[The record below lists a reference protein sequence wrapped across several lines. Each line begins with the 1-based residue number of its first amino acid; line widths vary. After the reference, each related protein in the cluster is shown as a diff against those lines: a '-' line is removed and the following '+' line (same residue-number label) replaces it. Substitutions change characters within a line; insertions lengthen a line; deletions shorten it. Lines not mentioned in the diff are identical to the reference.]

1 MISRINSIQHIGLAV
16 QNMDAALKYY
26 RKFFGMDIP
35 FFDSVQ
41 PAPLMDVYTH
51 GNTITKRASMIMN
64 LQGGCAMEVLTPTS
78 FKPSKSSTPMQVGD
92 LHIFMVHFKTRDL
105 NKHHKFA
112 TSNGAIG
119 VSEVKTNPAG
129 TQVYDLKDEDG
140 NWFRMEPTQDL
151 YREMHHVSSGV
162 AGCSIGVKN
171 IDESL
176 KLYRDIFGY
185 DRVEFDQTGV
195 FDDFKHL
202 PGGDQQYRRI
212 RLKQSMQTGG
222 GFGHLVGDSFIEL
235 VQALDRE
242 PNRTFKGR
250 IWGDSGFVHL
260 GLDVKG
266 MKELGSKL
274 TAAGHPFR
282 CDSNEALSMGQTKV
296 HCTYIDDID
305 GTLIEMIEVY
315 KVPIIERW
323 GLFLNVEKRD
333 PLKPLPAFMLK
344 AMRFSRIKD

>member
-1 MISRINSIQHIGLAV
+1 
-16 QNMDAALKYY
+16 
-26 RKFFGMDIP
+26 
-35 FFDSVQ
+35 
-41 PAPLMDVYTH
+41 
-51 GNTITKRASMIMN
+51 
-64 LQGGCAMEVLTPTS
+64 
-78 FKPSKSSTPMQVGD
+78 
-92 LHIFMVHFKTRDL
+92 
-105 NKHHKFA
+105 
-112 TSNGAIG
+112 
-119 VSEVKTNPAG
+119 
-129 TQVYDLKDEDG
+129 
-140 NWFRMEPTQDL
+140 
-151 YREMHHVSSGV
+151 
-162 AGCSIGVKN
+162 
-171 IDESL
+171 
-176 KLYRDIFGY
+176 
-185 DRVEFDQTGV
+185 
-195 FDDFKHL
+195 
-202 PGGDQQYRRI
+202 
-212 RLKQSMQTGG
+212 MQTGG

-266 MKELGSKL
+266 MKELGGKL

-296 HCTYIDDID
+296 HCTYIDDVD

-315 KVPIIERW
+315 KVPIIEKW